1 MDALKPVPKSSIHLT
16 LARHWEILKKLPHAA
31 PGITAGDL
39 TRYLQED
46 GQFQVSKRT
55 VERDLV
61 ELARLFGIR
70 CNDRCPPFGWHWMP
84 GRQCDFTSVGM
95 ADALSLVLAESTL
108 QSILPS
114 ALLEQIRPRFALAY
128 AKLSALKGHRYSK
141 WAEKVRYVPPALPV
155 TPPAVV
161 PKVLRGVQE
170 ALAAEQQLSVS
181 YLGPRDS
188 RPSDLR
194 LHPLALV
201 QRGAISYLVAS
212 AYEYS
217 DVRLYALHRIRSAT
231 ILDERVIPPR
241 GFSLDDYLKSGAM
254 DFKAGDSVSL
264 EAKVSADLAVYLAET
279 PLGSSQT
286 LRATA
291 ADYILRV
298 DLPDSWQLRWWILS
312 QGSAM
317 TVLKPKWLREEIR
330 DSLATACANYAAQR

>member
-1 MDALKPVPKSSIHLT
+1 MPKSSIHLT

-39 TRYLQED
+39 TRFLQEE

-55 VERDLV
+55 VERDLI
-61 ELARLFGIR
+61 ELARLFGIK
-70 CNDRCPPFGWHWMP
+70 CNDRCPPFGWHWLP
-84 GRQCDFTSVGM
+84 GRQCDFTSIDV
-95 ADALSLVLAESTL
+95 ADAMSLVLAESAL
-108 QSILPS
+108 QSMLPS
-114 ALLEQIRPRFALAY
+114 ALLEQVRPRFALAH
-128 AKLSALKGHRYSK
+128 AKLAALKGHRYSK
-141 WAEKVRYVPPALPV
+141 WAAKVRYVPPALPV

-161 PKVLRGVQE
+161 PKVLREVQE

-194 LHPLALV
+194 LHTLALV
-201 QRGAISYLVAS
+201 QRGAVSYLVAS

-231 ILDERVIPPR
+231 ILDDKVIPPR
-241 GFSLDDYLKSGAM
+241 GFSLDNYLKSGAM

-264 EAKVSADLAVYLAET
+264 EARVSADLAIYLAET
-279 PLGSSQT
+279 PLGCSQT
-286 LRATA
+286 LRAAA

-298 DLPDSWQLRWWILS
+298 DLADSWQLRWWILS
-312 QGSAM
+312 QGTAI
-317 TVLKPKWLREEIR
+317 TVLKPKWLRDEIR
-330 DSLATACANYAAQR
+330 EVLANACDNYAAQR